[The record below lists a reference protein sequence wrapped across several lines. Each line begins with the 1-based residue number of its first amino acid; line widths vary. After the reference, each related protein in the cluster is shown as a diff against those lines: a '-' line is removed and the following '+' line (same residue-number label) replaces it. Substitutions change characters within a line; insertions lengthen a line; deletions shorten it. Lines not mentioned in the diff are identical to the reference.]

1 MFGRVLSILCA
12 ASLLGMAGASAYAQ
26 GTCTACDLPPSCR
39 GAATGGTK
47 KDICTVVLLSV
58 DSGVDFGRLILLGGK
73 VGHVVLDANS
83 GSKLVFGALEDDGG
97 FAVQGTAT
105 ITGQPLRRVAV
116 TMPTSVTLTDVN
128 GAQAVLKDFRTTL
141 PAAPTLDSYGNLQF
155 SFAGTLYTDA
165 AVLAGGTLRAR
176 LPITVDYN

>member
-1 MFGRVLSILCA
+1 MFGRILSILCA
-12 ASLLGMAGASAYAQ
+12 GSLMVLAGAQAYAQ
-26 GTCTACDLPPSCR
+26 GACAACELPPGCR
-39 GAATGGTK
+39 GVGNDPK
-47 KDICTVVLLSV
+47 KDKCSVVLLSV
-58 DSGVDFGRLILLGGK
+58 DSGMDFGRLILLGGK

-105 ITGQPLRRVAV
+105 ITGQPLRRIVV

-141 PAAPTLDSYGNLQF
+141 PSAPTLDSYGNLQF
-155 SFAGTLYTDA
+155 NFAGTLYTDA